1 MLTTFYAALWV
12 RLTAAGE
19 RWHTKRGVAS
29 LTSHIGF
36 IAIAVIGLVAVIYA
50 VVTFVLPWATSFI
63 KDITNIQPPTVPSGT

>member
-1 MLTTFYAALWV
+1 MVMLAK
-12 RLTAAGE
+12 E
-19 RWHTKRGVAS
+19 RWQGRRGVAN
-29 LTSHIGF
+29 LTSNIGF